1 MIYKLEALTERLTGV
16 HIADEGHLENS
27 IQLPPFDPVQEEVH
41 MIILTAPD
49 GHNSGRAYVHHLPP
63 DSAQRWFDY
72 LTRYVR
78 KAKRREHTR
87 QLDQQFGTNKFLRYR
102 ALAREMY
109 ESTPFQ
115 LFIAFLIVS
124 SFACDI
130 GDAQFLPSEGSTLS
144 KFFQRVDI
152 AITVLFLLELLLN
165 LFAHSNDWFKPFYS
179 SIANWFDV
187 FIVMISLISLGLT
200 FGSTLPDA
208 KLLRLLRLGRMV
220 RMMQSFKSLHKLIVG
235 IQSSVPSVCNAAA
248 ILIMVACVYAVIGT
262 HLFKTRSEE
271 YFGNFGRSLFTM
283 FQVLTGD
290 SWASGVSRSLFQDD
304 QFEAKVAIFFISY
317 ILVAGVM
324 LFNVVIA
331 VLLDEFVHSV
341 QEEKEKALVQERLHA
356 EMRKITGCL
365 DPLTRSLIT
374 FEDEEDLTIRIDGIY
389 QQLDR
394 DDSEGLTFEEFRDG
408 VRLLSSNN
416 VHLTRDDFDIV
427 TENGKLLGPDC
438 AFNRQQF
445 QSMMK
450 GELWRYSRRLL
461 SNDLLLLRDQ
471 AADSHFVSTI
481 LAHKLME
488 TRIAAAEKRE
498 TQILD
503 QILSSMD
510 RLQVCVKALAAGQDV
525 VHDLHPDA
533 SHTNGG
539 PGISDARAG
548 SAGLNTANRLN
559 SKAASGDGEGTG
571 KGGAGA
577 GNRPAANPQAP
588 RNLQIPSLG
597 DREEE
602 EGDGDDTTRAQT
614 TTCEGLLGELMR
626 KFDRQQ
632 RTLEEQGLQLEALQ
646 HLLHR
651 SVVSTR
657 DPHQPPPDLHSL
669 HPQRTRTIPQELLQG
684 TSEGEESPPDRS
696 SDVSAA
702 LMRARNRFY
711 LLSTPGKT

>member
-16 HIADEGHLENS
+16 HIADEGHLENT

-130 GDAQFLPSEGSTLS
+130 GDAQFLPSDGSTLS

-152 AITVLFLLELLLN
+152 SITVLFLLELLLN

-179 SIANWFDV
+179 SVANWFDV
-187 FIVMISLISLGLT
+187 FIVMVSLISLGLT
-200 FGSTLPDA
+200 FGSALPDA

-248 ILIMVACVYAVIGT
+248 ILISVACVYAVIGT
-262 HLFKTRSEE
+262 HLFKERSEE
-271 YFGNFGRSLFTM
+271 YFGNFSRALFTM

-331 VLLDEFVHSV
+331 VLLDEFVASV
-341 QEEKEKALVQERLHA
+341 SKEKQEAEVQERLHA
-356 EMRKITGCL
+356 ELRKVTGCL

-374 FEDEEDLTIRIDGIY
+374 FEDEEDLTVRIDGIY

-408 VRLLSSNN
+408 VRMLSSNS

-427 TENGKLLGPDC
+427 TENGKLLGPDG

-525 VHDLHPDA
+525 VHDLHL
-533 SHTNGG
+533 HINGG
-539 PGISDARAG
+539 PGIGDARAG
-548 SAGLNTANRLN
+548 TAGQDTANRLHPM
-559 SKAASGDGEGTG
+559 AAGGDGEGTG

-577 GNRPAANPQAP
+577 GNRPASNPQAP
-588 RNLQIPSLG
+588 RHLPIPSLG
-597 DREEE
+597 DRKEEE
-602 EGDGDDTTRAQT
+602 EDDDDATQAQT
-614 TTCEGLLGELMR
+614 TKSCEGLLGELIQ
-626 KFDRQQ
+626 KFDQQQ
-632 RTLEEQGLQLEALQ
+632 RTLEEQGAQLETLK

-651 SVVSTR
+651 SVVSIR
-657 DPHQPPPDLHSL
+657 DPHQPPSVLDSL
-669 HPQRTRTIPQELLQG
+669 HLQRPRAIPQELPQG
-684 TSEGEESPPDRS
+684 TSEGEESPRDRS
-696 SDVSAA
+696 TDVSAA

>member
-1 MIYKLEALTERLTGV
+1 
-16 HIADEGHLENS
+16 
-27 IQLPPFDPVQEEVH
+27 
-41 MIILTAPD
+41 
-49 GHNSGRAYVHHLPP
+49 
-63 DSAQRWFDY
+63 
-72 LTRYVR
+72 
-78 KAKRREHTR
+78 
-87 QLDQQFGTNKFLRYR
+87 
-102 ALAREMY
+102 
-109 ESTPFQ
+109 
-115 LFIAFLIVS
+115 
-124 SFACDI
+124 
-130 GDAQFLPSEGSTLS
+130 
-144 KFFQRVDI
+144 
-152 AITVLFLLELLLN
+152 
-165 LFAHSNDWFKPFYS
+165 
-179 SIANWFDV
+179 
-187 FIVMISLISLGLT
+187 
-200 FGSTLPDA
+200 
-208 KLLRLLRLGRMV
+208 MV

-248 ILIMVACVYAVIGT
+248 ILISVACVYAVIGT
-262 HLFKTRSEE
+262 HLFKERSKE
-271 YFGNFGRSLFTM
+271 YFGNFSRALFTM

-331 VLLDEFVHSV
+331 VLLDEFVASV
-341 QEEKEKALVQERLHA
+341 SKEKQEAEVQERLHA

-427 TENGKLLGPDC
+427 TENGKLLGPDG

-525 VHDLHPDA
+525 VHDLHP
-533 SHTNGG
+533 HVNGG
-539 PGISDARAG
+539 PGIGDARAG
-548 SAGLNTANRLN
+548 TAGQVTANRLHPM
-559 SKAASGDGEGTG
+559 AAGGDGEGTG
-571 KGGAGA
+571 QGGAGA
-577 GNRPAANPQAP
+577 GFGQLLTPKPPATFRSHHASPNY
-588 RNLQIPSLG
+588 
-597 DREEE
+597 
-602 EGDGDDTTRAQT
+602 
-614 TTCEGLLGELMR
+614 EL
-626 KFDRQQ
+626 
-632 RTLEEQGLQLEALQ
+632 
-646 HLLHR
+646 
-651 SVVSTR
+651 
-657 DPHQPPPDLHSL
+657 
-669 HPQRTRTIPQELLQG
+669 
-684 TSEGEESPPDRS
+684 
-696 SDVSAA
+696 
-702 LMRARNRFY
+702 
-711 LLSTPGKT
+711 